1 MIVGDYMLDDALK
14 VIERLKK
21 ETNYLKDIIYRKMET
36 RSKDIYIIYNEPLTS
51 SDKISDFVIR
61 SLTNITKSKGRKLLS
76 LIENDLSN
84 YKVIKFNNYDDLCK
98 YLHNGFCIVLVDSE
112 KVGLALETKAN
123 INRSVNIP
131 DAEKTIRGPKDAF
144 VENYQ
149 INVGLI
155 KKRIKTN
162 DLWINEMNIGKYTN
176 TQVGVLSIN
185 GVVKNELVKEV
196 VDNLKQINISGI
208 INSDMIK
215 NLIERETKCLLP
227 TIISTERP
235 DVVSSALLEG
245 KVAIVVDNSPYVLI
259 IPGLF
264 NDFFKTPEDY
274 YAKNI
279 NASFTRMLKYAT
291 FFIALLTPG
300 IYIALITYNQEMI
313 PTDLLINFATQR
325 EGVPFPAFFEAFIMM
340 ISFEILR
347 EADLRVPSVSGSS
360 LSIVG
365 ALILGEAA
373 VNAGIV
379 SPIMI
384 IVISITAISSL
395 PFAEPEV
402 TNGLRWYRILFM
414 LGGSFLGIIGIV
426 VVFVYFVTKLA
437 SLESFGKPYLM
448 PFAPTSWAGLKDSF
462 IQAPLRNNRRR
473 VKYLSNNIIK
483 QGSDEHEKN

>member
-1 MIVGDYMLDDALK
+1 MIGNVYEVVK
-14 VIERLKK
+14 KLKK
-21 ETNYLKDIIYRKMET
+21 ETNDLKDIIYRKKKMGG
-36 RSKDIYIIYNEPLTS
+36 KDVYIIYNEPLTS

-61 SLTNITKSKGRKLLS
+61 SLNNIAKSRGRKLIDLM
-76 LIENDLSN
+76 ENDLSN
-84 YKVIKFNNYDDLCK
+84 YKVVRFYDYDTLCK
-98 YLHNGFCIVLVDSE
+98 YLHRGFCIIIVSSE
-112 KVGLALETKAN
+112 NVGLALETKAN
-123 INRSVNIP
+123 INRSVGIP
-131 DAEKTIRGPKDAF
+131 DSENTIRGPKDAF

-149 INVGLI
+149 INIGLI

-162 DLWINEMNIGKYTN
+162 DLWIDEVNIGRYTD
-176 TQVGVLSIN
+176 TQIGVLSIN
-185 GVVKNELVKEV
+185 GVVKRELVDEV
-196 VDNLKQINISGI
+196 IGKLKKIDISGI
-208 INSDMIK
+208 INSDMVK
-215 NLIERETKCLLP
+215 NLIEKETKCLLP

-235 DVVSSALLEG
+235 DVVSNALLEG
-245 KVAIVVDNSPYVLI
+245 KVAIVIDNSPYVLI

-264 NDFFKTPEDY
+264 NDYFKTPEDF

-279 NASFTRMLKYAT
+279 NTTFTRILKYIA

-313 PTDLLINFATQR
+313 PTDLLINFAMQR
-325 EGVPFPAFFEAFIMM
+325 EGVPFPAFFEAFMMM

-347 EADLRVPSVSGSS
+347 EADLRVPGVSGNS

-395 PFAEPEV
+395 PFTEPEM
-402 TNGLRWYRILFM
+402 TNGLRWYRLLFM
-414 LGGSFLGIIGIV
+414 IGGSFLGIIGIV
-426 VVFVYFVTKLA
+426 VIFIYFITKMA
-437 SLESFGKPYLM
+437 SVKSFGKPYLM
-448 PFAPTSWAGLKDSF
+448 PFAPVSLVGLKDGF
-462 IQAPLRNNRRR
+462 VQFPLKSNKKR

-483 QGSDEHEKN
+483 QGDDEIEKN